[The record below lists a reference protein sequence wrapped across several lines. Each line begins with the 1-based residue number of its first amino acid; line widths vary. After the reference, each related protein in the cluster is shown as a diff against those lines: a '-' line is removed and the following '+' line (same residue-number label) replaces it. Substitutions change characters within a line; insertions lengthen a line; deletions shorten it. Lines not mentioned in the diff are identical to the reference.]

1 MIRTHQE
8 LTGELWPSYRT
19 GMLSY
24 QSHTEE
30 DRRKGEEENSILLL
44 GSINLVG

>member
-24 QSHTEE
+24 QSHTE
-30 DRRKGEEENSILLL
+30 DRRKGEEENSILVL

>member
-8 LTGELWPSYRT
+8 LTGELWPSYR
-19 GMLSY
+19 
-24 QSHTEE
+24 SHTEE
-30 DRRKGEEENSILLL
+30 DRRKGEEENSILVL